1 MKKTKTQKRDLEFIY
16 EMGSLRFIER
26 AWKRYLNPDFQNLAE
41 HHLRVA
47 WIALVLA
54 NKEGVKNTDKV
65 LKFAIM
71 HDIAES
77 RTGDVDYLSRQY
89 AKRDEDLG
97 MKDILK
103 DTVLEEEFLKL
114 WEEYKDK
121 KTLESQ
127 IVKDADTLDVDLELM
142 EQDARGMKVRSIWGK
157 GRTTVA
163 SHFYTKSAKELWKSI
178 QKSNPHDWHTN
189 GRNRFN
195 DGDWKDK
202 K

>member
-77 RTGDVDYLSRQY
+77 RTGDQQHHQ
-89 AKRDEDLG
+89 
-97 MKDILK
+97 
-103 DTVLEEEFLKL
+103 EE
-114 WEEYKDK
+114 
-121 KTLESQ
+121 
-127 IVKDADTLDVDLELM
+127 
-142 EQDARGMKVRSIWGK
+142 GC
-157 GRTTVA
+157 
-163 SHFYTKSAKELWKSI
+163 
-178 QKSNPHDWHTN
+178 
-189 GRNRFN
+189 
-195 DGDWKDK
+195 
-202 K
+202 